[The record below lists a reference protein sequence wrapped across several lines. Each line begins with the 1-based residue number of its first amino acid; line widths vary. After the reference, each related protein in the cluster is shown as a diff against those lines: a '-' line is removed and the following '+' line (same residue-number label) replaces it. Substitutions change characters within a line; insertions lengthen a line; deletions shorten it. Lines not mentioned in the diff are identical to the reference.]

1 MAKLFLVLVATCA
14 TTLATTSMP
23 TTNANGA
30 SLSAFLTNLKEGMTN
45 LKEGLTNLKEG
56 LTNLKE
62 RLTNLK
68 EGSENILDMV
78 QRFETEQS
86 TQIDQS
92 SMSLTYL
99 SLLFLCI

>member
-1 MAKLFLVLVATCA
+1 MTKSFLVFVAICA
-14 TTLATTSMP
+14 TTIATTTIP

-30 SLSAFLTNLKEGMTN
+30 LLSAFLTI
-45 LKEGLTNLKEG
+45 LKEGLENL
-56 LTNLKE
+56 
-62 RLTNLK
+62 
-68 EGSENILDMV
+68 LDMV

>member
-14 TTLATTSMP
+14 TTLATTTMP
-23 TTNANGA
+23 TTNASGA
-30 SLSAFLTNLKEGMTN
+30 SLSAFLTNLKEG
-45 LKEGLTNLKEG
+45 
-56 LTNLKE
+56 
-62 RLTNLK
+62 LTNLK
-68 EGSENILDMV
+68 EGSENLLDMV

>member
-1 MAKLFLVLVATCA
+1 MAKLILVLVATCA
-14 TTLATTSMP
+14 TTLATTTMP
-23 TTNANGA
+23 TTNASGA
-30 SLSAFLTNLKEGMTN
+30 SLSAFLTNLKEG
-45 LKEGLTNLKEG
+45 LTNL
-56 LTNLKE
+56 
-62 RLTNLK
+62 LK
-68 EGSENILDMV
+68 EGSENLLDMV

>member
-14 TTLATTSMP
+14 TTLATTTMP
-23 TTNANGA
+23 TTNASGA
-30 SLSAFLTNLKEGMTN
+30 SLSAFLTNLKEG
-45 LKEGLTNLKEG
+45 LTNLKEG
-56 LTNLKE
+56 
-62 RLTNLK
+62 LTNLK

>member
-56 LTNLKE
+56 FENL
-62 RLTNLK
+62 
-68 EGSENILDMV
+68 LDMV

>member
-14 TTLATTSMP
+14 TTLATTTMP
-23 TTNANGA
+23 TTNASGA
-30 SLSAFLTNLKEGMTN
+30 SLSAFLTNLKEG
-45 LKEGLTNLKEG
+45 LTNL
-56 LTNLKE
+56 
-62 RLTNLK
+62 LK
-68 EGSENILDMV
+68 EGSENLLDMV

>member
-56 LTNLKE
+56 
-62 RLTNLK
+62 
-68 EGSENILDMV
+68 SENILDMV

-92 SMSLTYL
+92 S
-99 SLLFLCI
+99 

>member
-62 RLTNLK
+62 
-68 EGSENILDMV
+68 GSENILDMV

>member
-14 TTLATTSMP
+14 TTLATTTMP
-23 TTNANGA
+23 TTNASGA
-30 SLSAFLTNLKEGMTN
+30 SLSAFLTNLKEG
-45 LKEGLTNLKEG
+45 LTNL
-56 LTNLKE
+56 
-62 RLTNLK
+62 LK
-68 EGSENILDMV
+68 EGSENLLDMV

-99 SLLFLCI
+99 SLLFLCIKKICQIGFILQITKIR